1 MDKETIGTME
11 LVGVPKEFR
20 PNKHERKSP
29 WAFIIIL
36 ITLISFGAFFY
47 FKKQLLPV
55 PEISIYTPP
64 TPQQK
69 PSLDLETLEASVGTI
84 TIPDYSDIL

>member
-1 MDKETIGTME
+1 MDKENIGTME

-29 WAFIIIL
+29 WAIIIIL
-36 ITLISFGAFFY
+36 ITLIGFGAFFY
-47 FKKQLLPV
+47 IKKQAV
-55 PEISIYTPP
+55 STSDVGVYTPP
-64 TPQQK
+64 PAAK
-69 PSLDLETLEASVGTI
+69 PSVDLDSLEASVGTI